1 MPIKRKIRSKQHTV
15 AAGDITAKRKIRS
28 KQYTIAADEITAKIT
43 ITDDPDNLIGT
54 YELSVPEMDPATAA
68 FYEDL
73 KTDLLKKIKISTQEY
88 LDIKLTE
95 DLKHRFR
102 ETSTL
107 MALERI
113 PRLTEKQAQYIAGR
127 LVQEMLGL
135 GSMEFLLKDDL
146 IEEICINNSV
156 DPIWVYHKEFG
167 WLKTNI
173 TIPLESQIWNYSSAI
188 ARRVGRQ
195 ITVQTPLL
203 DAYLVTGDRVN
214 ATIAPISSAGNTI
227 TIRKFARK
235 PWTITDFIRSK
246 TMSKEV
252 AAFLWLAV
260 QYETSMILSGG
271 TGSGKTSLLN
281 VLCSFFPS
289 NQRVVSIEQ
298 TREVTLPSHLQW
310 VPLVVREATTE
321 GKGQITML
329 DLLVNSLRMRPDRI
343 IVGEIR
349 RAEEAQVLFEAIHTG
364 HSVYATMHAETI
376 SETIRRIA
384 SPPIALPPVMM
395 ESLPLIITMFRDRR
409 SGIRR
414 IFEVGELIPAKF
426 GEEKPPEV
434 RTLFRWRPST
444 DKIEKVNESLRIFNT
459 LKTFTSMDRREINGT
474 IKERSEVLDWLVK
487 NDIDS
492 VEEVGQIFAS
502 YYRDSDKVMKK
513 IRK

>member
-1 MPIKRKIRSKQHTV
+1 MPIERKK
-15 AAGDITAKRKIRS
+15 RS
-28 KQYTIAADEITAKIT
+28 KQYSIVADDITANIT
-43 ITDDPDNLIGT
+43 ITDDPANLIGI
-54 YELSVPEMDPATAA
+54 YDMSVPEMDPATTA

-73 KTDLLKKIKISTQEY
+73 KTDLLKKIKITPQEY
-88 LDIKLTE
+88 LDIKLIE
-95 DLKHRFR
+95 DLKRRFR
-102 ETSTL
+102 ETSTV

-113 PRLTEKQAQYIAGR
+113 PRLTEKQAQYITGR

-135 GSMEFLLKDDL
+135 GSMEFLLKDDW
-146 IEEICINNSV
+146 IEEICINSAM

-173 TIPLESQIWNYSSAI
+173 LIPSESQIWNYSSAI

-195 ITVQTPLL
+195 ITIQTPLL

-214 ATIAPISSAGNTI
+214 ATILPISSAGNTI

-235 PWTITDFIRSK
+235 PWTITDFIS
-246 TMSKEV
+246 TNTISKEV
-252 AAFLWLAV
+252 AAFIWLAV
-260 QYETSMILSGG
+260 QYETSMIMSGG
-271 TGSGKTSLLN
+271 TGSGKTSVLN

-298 TREVTLPSHLQW
+298 TREVTLPSYLQW
-310 VPLVVREATTE
+310 VPLVVREVTTE
-321 GKGQITML
+321 GKGQVTML

-376 SETIRRIA
+376 SETIRRLA

-409 SGIRR
+409 TGIRR
-414 IFEVGELIPAKF
+414 IFEVGELIPAEF
-426 GEEKPPEV
+426 GEDKPPTV
-434 RTLFRWRPST
+434 RNLFRWKPST
-444 DKIEKVNESLRIFNT
+444 DTIEKTNESVRIYDT
-459 LKTFTSMDRREINGT
+459 LKKFTSMSQEEIDDT
-474 IKERSEVLDWLVK
+474 LRERSDILGWLVK
-487 NDIDS
+487 NEVNS
-492 VEEVGQIFAS
+492 VEEVGQMFAS
-502 YYRDSDKVMKK
+502 YYRDPDAVMKK
-513 IRK
+513 IKR